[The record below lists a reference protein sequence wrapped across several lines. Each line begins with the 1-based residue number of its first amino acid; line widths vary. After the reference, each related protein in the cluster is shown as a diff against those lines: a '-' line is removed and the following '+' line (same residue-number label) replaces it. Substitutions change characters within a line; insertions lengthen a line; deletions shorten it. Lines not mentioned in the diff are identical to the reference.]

1 MAAGINEKNPAKR
14 QPHCG
19 DRFIRGREESKFRMT
34 LNFLMPINAIRVYLC
49 ETCGM
54 IQQNWLMLAKLSLAV
69 VAVLLP
75 RLEAAAQGA
84 RYEIFPEP
92 QVRQGE
98 KYRVNSAYVVDKKES
113 QFWICTAR
121 YHHHSGEAN
130 QGECTRLPAEVGR
143 PTLTRTTRS
152 GP

>member
-1 MAAGINEKNPAKR
+1 M
-14 QPHCG
+14 
-19 DRFIRGREESKFRMT
+19 F
-34 LNFLMPINAIRVYLC
+34 
-49 ETCGM
+49 
-54 IQQNWLMLAKLSLAV
+54 QQNWLMLAKLSLAV

-75 RLEAAAQGA
+75 RLEAAAAHGA

-92 QVRQGE
+92 QVRQSE
-98 KYRVNSAYVVDKKES
+98 KYRVNSAHVVDKKES

-143 PTLTRTTRS
+143 PTLTENHTIGAVIGTAAHSPLHPVLWFIDQRS
-152 GP
+152 GDIQFCALRSVGICVSMRPE